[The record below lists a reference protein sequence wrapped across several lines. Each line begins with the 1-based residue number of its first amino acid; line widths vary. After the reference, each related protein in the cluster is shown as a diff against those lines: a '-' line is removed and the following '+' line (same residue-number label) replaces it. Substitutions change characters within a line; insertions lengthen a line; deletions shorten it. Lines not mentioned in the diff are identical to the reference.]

1 MQHSHRLSR
10 SSGSQQ
16 TSLLPSFGAAPREL
30 CLCPLTYG
38 HRATACT
45 LVPRGHFPSLLAQIE
60 FPSCSYQQTGRGL
73 NGKGAGSARG
83 TGRTDPGV
91 CWFLVLDSKD
101 ECDGDA
107 RWRFSATCRA
117 PDAPEV
123 TNLPSSA
130 GASRF
135 TKAYAEFTH
144 VCQGSLTFPR
154 DIYCSPQRVFD
165 TDTFLPY
172 LRASG
177 NVGLLTLGLVNCS
190 SSCQHLCSC
199 DNDECRS

>member
-1 MQHSHRLSR
+1 MTPHPPDPRCRDLYAEPSHDLRGAQGAEGSRRMGSVLPSCPMQPSHCLSR
-10 SSGSQQ
+10 PSGSQQ

-38 HRATACT
+38 HGATGCT
-45 LVPRGHFPSLLAQIE
+45 LVPRGHFPSLLAQIK
-60 FPSCSYQQTGRGL
+60 FPSCWYQQTGRGL

-91 CWFLVLDSKD
+91 CWFLVRDSKE

-144 VCQGSLTFPR
+144 VCQGSLTFPHE
-154 DIYCSPQRVFD
+154 YLLQSPKRI
-165 TDTFLPY
+165 
-172 LRASG
+172 
-177 NVGLLTLGLVNCS
+177 
-190 SSCQHLCSC
+190 
-199 DNDECRS
+199 